1 MKKPSHVLANRSFLY
16 LWIGESISELGGAIG
31 ALCNSLW
38 LYELTGS
45 KSAMGILWLTYFIR
59 SLLVQLFI
67 GPMIDRV
74 SRKHVMLSSQVIRSM
89 VFFLPVILI
98 DANTYVDNQSIFTS
112 KTIRNLLESQV
123 KGATTNLDT

>member
-1 MKKPSHVLANRSFLY
+1 MKKLSHVLANRSFLY

-45 KSAMGILWLTYFIR
+45 KSAMGTLWLTYFIP
-59 SLLVQLFI
+59 SLIVQLFI

-74 SRKHVMLSSQVIRSM
+74 SRKHVML
-89 VFFLPVILI
+89 
-98 DANTYVDNQSIFTS
+98 
-112 KTIRNLLESQV
+112 
-123 KGATTNLDT
+123 